1 MEKIY
6 VVVPSEVEVEE
17 DEDEAVAFCSR
28 ADAEEYALS
37 IAEEQVHEM
46 FLSCINWDDLT
57 GSRTFEGF
65 VEEMRDYALH
75 FHCFNYTT
83 VSGLLLSCAD
93 PYIKEIVKL

>member
-6 VVVPSEVEVEE
+6 IVVPCETQEE
-17 DEDEAVAFCSR
+17 DAVAFCSR

-37 IAEEQVHEM
+37 IAEEQVYEM
-46 FLSCINWDDLT
+46 FMSCVNWDDLT

-65 VEEMRDYALH
+65 VEEMRDYAPH
-75 FHCFNYTT
+75 FHRFNYTT
-83 VSGLLLSCAD
+83 TSGLLLACAD